1 MSLQPRLADVRCSK
15 IRFQPGDRLL
25 VRTNYRLDEEAKNK
39 LKKTIIKWAGCEL
52 EILIYSILD
61 MEIEVEQ
68 R

>member
-1 MSLQPRLADVRCSK
+1 VH
-15 IRFQPGDRLL
+15 
-25 VRTNYRLDEEAKNK
+25 TNYRLDEEAKNK
-39 LKKTIIKWAGCEL
+39 LKKTIIKWAGCDL

>member
-25 VRTNYRLDEEAKNK
+25 VHTNYRLDEEAKNK
-39 LKKTIIKWAGCEL
+39 LKKTIIKWAGCDL

>member
-25 VRTNYRLDEEAKNK
+25 VRTNYRLDVEAQNK
-39 LKKTIIKWAGCEL
+39 LKKTITKWAGCDL

>member
-39 LKKTIIKWAGCEL
+39 LRKTIIKWAGCDL